1 MKTIAFL
8 NNKGGVGKTS
18 LVYHLAWMFKD
29 LGLSV
34 VAADFDPQANLTSM
48 FLNEIEMASLWDDGE
63 HARTVYGAL
72 RPLFEGTGDVA
83 TPHTVEISP
92 GLALLA
98 GDLTLS
104 SAEDELSSRW
114 AACLSGD
121 ARAFRVISALWR
133 VAVQAGRSTEASVVL
148 IDVGPN
154 LGALNRAALVA
165 AEDVVIPMAPD
176 LFSLQGL
183 RNLGPK
189 LIQWRQD
196 WQDRL
201 DRKPLSLNDLPLP
214 AAGMK
219 PSGYVV
225 LQHAVRL
232 DRPVIAY
239 SQWMQRIPRE
249 YSRSILERTGTLEG
263 VTTDTD
269 PNCLKTLKH
278 YRSLMPLAQEARKP
292 IFSLKPADGAIG
304 GHMQSVQGCYNDFHD
319 LAKLIAERVGVA
331 LPFEAP
337 KGKELV

>member
-8 NNKGGVGKTS
+8 NNNGGVGQTS

-34 VAADFDPQANLTSM
+34 VAADFDPQANLTRM
-48 FLNEIEMASLWDDGE
+48 FLNEIEMEMLWDDGE
-63 HARTVYGAL
+63 HSRTVYGAL

-83 TPHTVEISP
+83 PPHTVEISP
-92 GLALLA
+92 GLALLV

-104 SAEDELSSRW
+104 SAEDELSGRW
-114 AACLSGD
+114 AACLCGE
-121 ARAFRVISALWR
+121 AKAFRVISALWR
-133 VAVQAGRSTEASVVL
+133 IAVQAGQNTEASVVL

-165 AEDVVIPMAPD
+165 AEDVVVPMAPD
-176 LFSLQGL
+176 QFSLQGL

-189 LIQWRQD
+189 LVQWRQD

-201 DRKPLSLNDLPLP
+201 DRKPPTLNDLPLP
-214 AAGMK
+214 PAAMK

-225 LQHAVRL
+225 LQHALRL

-239 SQWMQRIPRE
+239 GKWMQRIPQE
-249 YSRSILERTGTLEG
+249 YRRSVLERTELLEG

-278 YRSLMPLAQEARKP
+278 YHSLMPLAQEARKP

-304 GHMQSVQGCYNDFHD
+304 GHMQSVQGCYNDFYE
-319 LAKLIAERVGVA
+319 LAKRIADRVGLA
-331 LPFEAP
+331 LPFETP
-337 KGKELV
+337 TGKESL